1 MDDNTLQLEKLFVEA
16 DQDIKDGLIAEAFDK
31 LVYIIEQETEYG
43 KAYNHL
49 GWIYETKY
57 KNYAKAEECYRLSLK
72 YAPDYSAVYLNYAIL
87 LSTLERFD
95 ELKDHLEGALKVRG
109 VNKSKIWNEY
119 GIMKE
124 LQGSYTEAINAYKKS
139 IQYSLVNDDIDRYQ
153 KSIDRCKRKDE
164 IIRDGVTKA

>member
-1 MDDNTLQLEKLFVEA
+1 MDTNDNLLQLDKLFFEA

-72 YAPDYSAVYLNYAIL
+72 YAPSYSAVYLNYAIL

-95 ELKDHLEGALKVRG
+95 ELKSHLEGALEVRG
-109 VNKSKIWNEY
+109 VNKSKIWNEF
-119 GIMKE
+119 GIMSE
-124 LQGSYTEAINAYKKS
+124 LQGKYQEAIDAYKKG
-139 IQYSLVNDDIDRYQ
+139 IQYSLVNDDIERYK
-153 KSIDRCKRKDE
+153 KSIDRCKHKVE
-164 IIRDGVTKA
+164 INEM

>member
-1 MDDNTLQLEKLFVEA
+1 MDTNDNILQLEKLFVEA
-16 DQDIKDGLIAEAFDK
+16 DQDIKDGLISEAFDK

-95 ELKDHLEGALKVRG
+95 ELKKHLEGALTVRG

-124 LQGSYTEAINAYKKS
+124 LKGEYDEAIDAYKKS
-139 IQYSLVNDDIDRYQ
+139 IQFSLINDDIDRYQ
-153 KSIDRCKRKDE
+153 KSMDRCKRKQGIMQGE
-164 IIRDGVTKA
+164 